1 MQNLLH
7 KLSLLNKLSYVNKLM
22 NKCIF
27 IAARRKWTIQY
38 STYSIINDNDQIIN
52 AMNINTISTNLNRPA
67 SFLLER
73 LTSDHKDMSSNPR
86 RDRTW
91 QTN

>member
-1 MQNLLH
+1 
-7 KLSLLNKLSYVNKLM
+7 M
-22 NKCIF
+22 NICIF
-27 IAARRKWTIQY
+27 IAALRKWTVQ
-38 STYSIINDNDQIIN
+38 YSIINDDYQIVS
-52 AMNINTISTNLNRPA
+52 AWNINNTTSTNLNQLA

-91 QTN
+91 QAN